1 MISKL
6 KGIIEEILKNS
17 IILNAGNISY
27 EVLVP
32 DSMLQSFAK
41 DEEVVLITT
50 HFYQTEGNRMVPVL
64 VGFRNEIERE
74 FFEQLMKVSGIG
86 VKVAIKVLKYPVSQV
101 AVAIDKADEK
111 FLSSLPGIGIQ
122 KARLVIARLQGK
134 VARYALVQEG
144 EKKAVKLPSGI
155 EEEALEILLQ
165 LQYKKKEAEDM
176 IQKALLRN
184 PDAKEAE
191 DILNEIYKV
200 KISQNGAG

>member
-1 MISKL
+1 
-6 KGIIEEILKNS
+6 
-17 IILNAGNISY
+17 
-27 EVLVP
+27 
-32 DSMLQSFAK
+32 
-41 DEEVVLITT
+41 
-50 HFYQTEGNRMVPVL
+50 MVPVL

-101 AVAIDKADEK
+101 AVAIDRGDDK

-122 KARLVIARLQGK
+122 KARLIIARLQSK

-144 EKKAVKLPSGI
+144 EKKTVKLPSGI

-165 LQYKKKEAEDM
+165 LQYKRKEAEEM
-176 IQKALLRN
+176 IQKALLRK

-200 KISQNGAG
+200 KISQNGTG